1 VSVFKEI
8 DADAKYITKR
18 SKSNF
23 LYSTLFLPREKSE
36 ALQILYAFYRCSD
49 DITDSADYTIEEKKA
64 LLSELEQNLI
74 SSIEYKNSQSI
85 IFNRLAKVIKIFK
98 IPVEHLVE
106 FLKGMEM
113 DLTQKYYET
122 FNELIQYCYRV
133 ASTVGLTIVE
143 VLGYKNPLVK
153 KYAENLG
160 IALQLTNIL
169 RDVKEDS
176 ENGRIYL
183 PKEDLKRFGYT
194 TDELKRNIYNERF
207 CSLMRYECNRAN
219 KYFELAESLLPK
231 EDRRSMF
238 MARIIEKIYRSIL
251 NKIEKNNYNI
261 FKTRARISKPRKFY
275 YALGVY
281 IKYNLLK
288 R

>member
-85 IFNRLAKVIKIFK
+85 IFNRLAKVIKIFQ

-219 KYFELAESLLPK
+219 EYFELAESLLPK